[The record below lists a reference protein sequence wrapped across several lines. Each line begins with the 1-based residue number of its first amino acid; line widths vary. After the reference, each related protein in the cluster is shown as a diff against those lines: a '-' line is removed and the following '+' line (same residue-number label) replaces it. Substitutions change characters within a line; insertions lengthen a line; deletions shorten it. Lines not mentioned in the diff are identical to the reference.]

1 MLNISEAEKKALK
14 GRGIIMTND
23 GEHFVARVVS
33 SNGVFSN
40 AQLRA
45 LTDAAEKYG
54 DGRIAMTTRLTVE
67 IQGVSYENVEPLVAA
82 VEACGLV
89 TGGTGSVVRPIV
101 PCKGSV
107 CVHGLADTQAF
118 ADRIYNEFYLGWHS
132 VKLPHKFKI
141 GIGGC
146 PNNCVKPGLHDFG
159 IVGQSVPDYD
169 EDSCNACKKCAVVAK
184 CPVHAASQ
192 DEDGNLVIDW
202 EKCTNC
208 GKCIGACPFDS
219 IEEKERGFAVY
230 IGGIWG
236 KTQRLGTPIGG
247 IYSEDEVMKLI
258 EKALLLYR
266 EQGKTGE
273 RFGRSIDR
281 IRQESPHYDK
291 TVSFPC
297 LDAKNATVAV
307 YKTDD
312 RITMRLAEESDQ
324 GSTK

>member
-1 MLNISEAEKKALK
+1 MRHA
-14 GRGIIMTND
+14 
-23 GEHFVARVVS
+23 
-33 SNGVFSN
+33 
-40 AQLRA
+40 
-45 LTDAAEKYG
+45 
-54 DGRIAMTTRLTVE
+54 
-67 IQGVSYENVEPLVAA
+67 
-82 VEACGLV
+82 LV

-141 GIGGC
+141 GIGG
-146 PNNCVKPGLHDFG
+146 VKPGLHDFG

-184 CPVHAASQ
+184 CPVHAATQ

-266 EQGKTGE
+266 EQGQTGE

-281 IRQESPHYDK
+281 IGVENFIAQLKSDDVLSRKDQASVGEVLEAHPAKQGLGSVVGLMELALRHGIPGSGTESLK
-291 TVSFPC
+291 WTG
-297 LDAKNATVAV
+297 LDGRERSATVNQLFFV
-307 YKTDD
+307 KDKIDELT
-312 RITMRLAEESDQ
+312 RIY
-324 GSTK
+324 